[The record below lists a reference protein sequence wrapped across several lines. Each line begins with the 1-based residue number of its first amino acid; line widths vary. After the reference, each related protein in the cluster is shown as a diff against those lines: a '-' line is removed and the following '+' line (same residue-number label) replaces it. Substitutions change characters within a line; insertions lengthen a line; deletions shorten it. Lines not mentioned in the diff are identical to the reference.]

1 MLSHIG
7 DLAGLHVK
15 ITMEFSD
22 TKRPSHTVPNVTLL
36 SNETKKIV
44 ELNPLARYY
53 SIPFSEKCI
62 QLE

>member
-1 MLSHIG
+1 MYMLHYRKKSLTRVFMLSHIG

-36 SNETKKIV
+36 SNETKK
-44 ELNPLARYY
+44 LWN
-53 SIPFSEKCI
+53 
-62 QLE
+62 